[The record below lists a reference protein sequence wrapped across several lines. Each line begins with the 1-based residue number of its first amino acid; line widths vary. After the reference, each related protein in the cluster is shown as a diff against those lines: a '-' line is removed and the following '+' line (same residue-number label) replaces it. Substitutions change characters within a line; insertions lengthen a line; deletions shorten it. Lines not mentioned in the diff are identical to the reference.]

1 MILSWQIIAKL
12 KRNEKFHKLIADD
25 FVPTIEQVIS
35 AVNQWLNFHY
45 SQPCPNVKDKTI
57 GEVLNEGKGQGVN
70 IDTLDDLMMAREIKT
85 IGRNGIHFLKNDYYD
100 SSLYRSKFVWIISFI

>member
-1 MILSWQIIAKL
+1 MPSYTGTSIDKKPAKL

-45 SQPCPNVKDKTI
+45 SQPFHYLI
-57 GEVLNEGKGQGVN
+57 LYYQ
-70 IDTLDDLMMAREIKT
+70 
-85 IGRNGIHFLKNDYYD
+85 FLKIHKSAY
-100 SSLYRSKFVWIISFI
+100 